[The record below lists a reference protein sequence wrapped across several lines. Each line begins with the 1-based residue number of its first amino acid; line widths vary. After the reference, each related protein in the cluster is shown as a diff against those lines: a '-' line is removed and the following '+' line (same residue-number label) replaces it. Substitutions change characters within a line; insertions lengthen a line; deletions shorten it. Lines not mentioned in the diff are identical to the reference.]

1 MSSPDRPDSRR
12 RRRTKRGPL
21 PSLAPAPAL
30 ALALA
35 LLVAGACAVEP
46 LYGSRG
52 GDGEGAGM
60 AAIEVVPVKERIGH
74 IVRNHLIDGLTPDGQ
89 PAHPDY
95 RLTLSVAQSK
105 TPLLIQLDDHAT
117 RFNLTLRAAF
127 SVADRRGTVVY
138 RGTARAIGSYNVVES
153 GFATVTAE
161 RDAADEA
168 ARVLSEEIRTLLLL
182 HLPR

>member
-1 MSSPDRPDSRR
+1 
-12 RRRTKRGPL
+12 
-21 PSLAPAPAL
+21 
-30 ALALA
+30 
-35 LLVAGACAVEP
+35 
-46 LYGSRG
+46 
-52 GDGEGAGM
+52 M

-105 TPLLIQLDDHAT
+105 TPLLIQIDDHAT
-117 RFNLTLRAAF
+117 RFNLTLSAEF
-127 SVADRRGTVVY
+127 SVADRTGTVVY
-138 RGTARAIGSYNVVES
+138 RGTAKAIGSYNVVES